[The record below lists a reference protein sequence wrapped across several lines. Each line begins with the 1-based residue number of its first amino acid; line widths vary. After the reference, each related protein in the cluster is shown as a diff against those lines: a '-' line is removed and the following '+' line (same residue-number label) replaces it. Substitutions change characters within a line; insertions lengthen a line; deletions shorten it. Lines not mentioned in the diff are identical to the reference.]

1 MNALSVGPLGVQL
14 AGLVAE
20 SLSRSQG
27 LEGHGL
33 GLPRYFP
40 EAQRPGLRV
49 VLLLSET
56 P

>member
-1 MNALSVGPLGVQL
+1 MAK
-14 AGLVAE
+14 

-27 LEGHGL
+27 LEGDGL

-40 EAQRPGLRV
+40 ETQRPRLRV
-49 VLLLSET
+49 VLVLSET